1 MKLGTSR
8 RGTLLPALVAFLVLA
23 TIGAALAGTGT
34 FASRPNVDVTVSDP
48 PRTGHRDA
56 GRPGGETGPSSGETG
71 TDDITDDGD
80 DVAAT
85 CARAI
90 EEGET
95 ALERAHGL
103 DRAIEAIVANCARG
117 HTQGLLNALAR
128 LQANQDRRAEREH
141 GADPNEHASDGANG
155 PGGKA
160 DPKGAEPKDHGG
172 RPEEPGRSAGHA
184 SASASSHGASS
195 H

>member
-34 FASRPNVDVTVSDP
+34 FASRPDVDVTVSNP

-56 GRPGGETGPSSGETG
+56 GRPSGETGPSSGDTG
-71 TDDITDDGD
+71 TDGVTDDGD
-80 DVAAT
+80 DAAAA
-85 CARAI
+85 CASAI

-95 ALERAHGL
+95 ALERVHGL
-103 DRAIEAIVANCARG
+103 DRATEAIVANCARG

-128 LQANQDRRAEREH
+128 LQANQERQAEREH
-141 GADPNEHASDGANG
+141 GADPNEGANG

-184 SASASSHGASS
+184 SASATSHGASS